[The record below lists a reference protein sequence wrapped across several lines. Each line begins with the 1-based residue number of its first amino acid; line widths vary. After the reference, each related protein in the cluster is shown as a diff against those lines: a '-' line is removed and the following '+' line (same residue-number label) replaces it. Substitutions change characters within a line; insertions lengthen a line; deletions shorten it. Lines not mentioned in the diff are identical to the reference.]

1 MDIHDHEARVRIVPA
16 AALAAAALTATT
28 VSTSRRT
35 LSATLAAT
43 TVAVTALAPA
53 LATGS
58 TDVDGGCLGLHQL
71 LQPSRCREQCRASKR
86 GLLLW
91 EPRRDR
97 FSRPRLARLVHGDS
111 CLVHA
116 RFYDGTKYDSQRC

>member
-43 TVAVTALAPA
+43 TVAVT
-53 LATGS
+53 ATGS

-116 RFYDGTKYDSQRC
+116 RFYDGTKCDSQRC